1 MPPRTARPAAAAPSA
16 PRRRALALALALAAA
31 APERGAAQQPTP
43 AAAGLWGLLPAAGPG
58 LAAGAADNDSVLATQ
73 LAALEERRQATLA
86 TFDTVRDNLL
96 GFLGAA
102 PAGPSGGFLRFAPLA
117 APGPGP
123 DPGTEPGQ
131 RFAVAEEEAAGAEAE
146 GPQPAGPVGA
156 VCRTYAAEA
165 LTQFDSPSPGE
176 IVSTIVVPDKGRL
189 VAAPEVTVDVT
200 HPLAGSA
207 RLTLAA
213 RWQRKAVRAVLKAF
227 CTKKTGC
234 PQEDARADIAGES
247 AAAIPCGSPYN
258 CIRPLRTD
266 PQASTALP
274 VAQGPSSPTRRRRG
288 SSSRSSR
295 SPPSP
300 PRPTTPAPARPPA
313 WRRGAA
319 RSASG
324 RWWPRSP
331 AGTR

>member
-1 MPPRTARPAAAAPSA
+1 MPPRTARPAAPSA
-16 PRRRALALALALAAA
+16 PRRALALALALAAA
-31 APERGAAQQPTP
+31 APERGAAQQQPGP
-43 AAAGLWGLLPAAGPG
+43 GPAAGLWSGLLPAPGPG
-58 LAAGAADNDSVLATQ
+58 LAGAADNDSFLATQ

-117 APGPGP
+117 APDPGP

-131 RFAVAEEEAAGAEAE
+131 RFAVAEEAAGAEAE

-176 IVSTIVVPDKGRL
+176 VVSTIVVPDKGRL

-247 AAAIPCGSPYN
+247 AAAIPCGPY
-258 CIRPLRTD
+258 RT
-266 PQASTALP
+266 A
-274 VAQGPSSPTRRRRG
+274 
-288 SSSRSSR
+288 
-295 SPPSP
+295 
-300 PRPTTPAPARPPA
+300 TPD
-313 WRRGAA
+313 
-319 RSASG
+319 
-324 RWWPRSP
+324 
-331 AGTR
+331 

>member
-1 MPPRTARPAAAAPSA
+1 MPRTARPAAAPSG

-31 APERGAAQQPTP
+31 SPERGAAQADAQPG
-43 AAAGLWGLLPAAGPG
+43 AGLWGGLLPAPGPG
-58 LAAGAADNDSVLATQ
+58 LAAGAADNDSFLATQ

-102 PAGPSGGFLRFAPLA
+102 SVGPSGGFLPFAPLA
-117 APGPGP
+117 APRSVGP
-123 DPGTEPGQ
+123 DPATEAGQ
-131 RFAVAEEEAAGAEAE
+131 RLAVAEEAGAEAE
-146 GPQPAGPVGA
+146 EPQPADEASPVGA

-189 VAAPEVTVDVT
+189 VAAPEVTVDVK

-234 PQEDARADIAGES
+234 RQEDARADIAGES
-247 AAAIPCGSPYN
+247 EQHSAAGAI
-258 CIRPLRTD
+258 LRTD
-266 PQASTALP
+266 PQASIALRAFP
-274 VAQGPSSPTRRRRG
+274 LAQGLSSPTQQRRG

-319 RSASG
+319 LSASG